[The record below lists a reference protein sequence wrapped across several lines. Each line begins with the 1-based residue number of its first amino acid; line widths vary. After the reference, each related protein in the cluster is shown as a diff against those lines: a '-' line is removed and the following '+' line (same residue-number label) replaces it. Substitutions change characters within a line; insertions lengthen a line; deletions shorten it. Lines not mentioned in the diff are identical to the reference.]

1 MWVDT
6 KWKGGWGHAADMSMF
21 AVVFLFNN
29 FEVKICFYVW
39 GGLLK
44 LDIFWYFAAN
54 FYIFG
59 SMVIN

>member
-1 MWVDT
+1 MWVYT

-29 FEVKICFYVW
+29 FEVKIYFYVW

-44 LDIFWYFAAN
+44 LDIFLVFC
-54 FYIFG
+54 
-59 SMVIN
+59 S